1 MRAFRTAV
9 ADLVASSPG
18 DQELTQDAVAENEN
32 MRTSEKTKFD
42 ADDSDNDGKLT
53 LKEFV
58 RG

>member
-9 ADLVASSPG
+9 ADLVAGSPG
-18 DQELTQDAVAENEN
+18 DQGLTPDAVAENEN

>member
-9 ADLVASSPG
+9 ADLVASSSG
-18 DQELTQDAVAENEN
+18 DQELTPDAVAENEN